1 MRVNRAALH
10 RLIAVDTRIQV
21 AVAELTVG
29 AAVDP
34 RALDLLG
41 ISDLGE
47 IIAKLESHLVTIR
60 TRMRAMFA
68 EAYPRQPGT
77 GG

>member
-21 AVAELTVG
+21 AIAELTVG
-29 AAVDP
+29 SRVDP
-34 RALDLLG
+34 GALAGLG

-47 IIAKLESHLVTIR
+47 IIAKLEAHLVTIR
-60 TRMRAMFA
+60 ARALEMFPVT
-68 EAYPRQPGT
+68 YPQQPET
-77 GG
+77 GV